1 MVIDLGRQSVGS
13 LNFSGEIIGIGMGR
27 SGALYGVFNV
37 SGDDIL
43 GVIDIEKGSIE
54 KCANLPENT
63 MRPTFSVLQAGVNTE
78 LLLANKGEGVWSY
91 DGTKLRQVLTIENIV
106 GNGQDI
112 LAMGFLWDGRV
123 CVMSY
128 EDENYVFRYI
138 PVEW

>member
-1 MVIDLGRQSVGS
+1 M
-13 LNFSGEIIGIGMGR
+13 
-27 SGALYGVFNV
+27 
-37 SGDDIL
+37 

-54 KCANLPENT
+54 KCANLPENA

-91 DGTKLRQVLTIENIV
+91 DGTELRQVLTIENIV